1 MLGPATHFYAQRL
14 KNIQKKISVDEAYLI
29 SKATD
34 IIHFTGFP
42 QLVPEERESL
52 LIITKNKAF
61 LFHHNF
67 SPTLKNFPELIYIPQ
82 TNLSKI
88 EEILKQENT
97 ANLSIDEQTLV
108 AKEFKFFKK
117 LFKKNIIPMPDD
129 FIWQF
134 RLQKDE
140 LALANQQ
147 RAGQIIAQVFEKIS
161 QWLHAGITE
170 KQLAG
175 KIIGLMMEM
184 GSEGPA
190 FPTIVAFGSNGAL
203 PHHQPTDK
211 KLKQNTAVLID
222 AGAKF
227 NGYRSDM
234 TRTFWFGKKQDQEF
248 LDMEKIVKQAYQ
260 ESIKIIEKG
269 AQEQIIKDIDDA
281 ARSYIERQGLGNE
294 FIHTTGHGIG
304 LDIHE
309 PPSVSWMNKDTLLP
323 NTTITI
329 EPGIYIIGKFG
340 YRYENTIYVTKNS
353 YQVITKKND
362 H

>member
-1 MLGPATHFYAQRL
+1 MLGPATHFYAQRIKDL
-14 KNIQKKISVDEAYLI
+14 QKKISIGEAYLI

-34 IIHFTGFP
+34 VIHFTGFP

-52 LIITKNKAF
+52 LIVTRNKAF
-61 LFHHNF
+61 LFHHSF

-82 TNLSKI
+82 TRLNKI
-88 EEILKQENT
+88 EETLKQENIT
-97 ANLSIDEQTLV
+97 SLLIDEQTLF

-117 LFKKNIIPMPDD
+117 LFKKNISSFPED

-140 LALANQQ
+140 LALSNQQ
-147 RAGQIIAQVFEKIS
+147 RAGEIIAQVFETIPK
-161 QWLHAGITE
+161 WLHAGITE

-175 KIIGLMMEM
+175 KIIGMMMEL

-203 PHHQPTDK
+203 PHHQPTDEE
-211 KLKQNTAVLID
+211 LKQNSAVLID

-227 NGYRSDM
+227 NGYRSDI
-234 TRTFWFGKKQDQEF
+234 TRTFWFGKKPDRQF
-248 LDMEKIVKQAYQ
+248 LEIEKIVKQAYQ
-260 ESIKIIEKG
+260 QSIEVIENGVKG
-269 AQEQIIKDIDDA
+269 QIVKDIDDA
-281 ARSYIERQGLGNE
+281 ARQYIEERGFGNE

-309 PPSVSWMNKDTLLP
+309 PPSVSWLNKTVLLP
-323 NTTITI
+323 NTTFTI
-329 EPGIYIIGKFG
+329 EPGIYLMGKFG
-340 YRYENTIYVTKNS
+340 YRYENTIYITKDS
-353 YQVITKKND
+353 YQVITKTK
-362 H
+362 